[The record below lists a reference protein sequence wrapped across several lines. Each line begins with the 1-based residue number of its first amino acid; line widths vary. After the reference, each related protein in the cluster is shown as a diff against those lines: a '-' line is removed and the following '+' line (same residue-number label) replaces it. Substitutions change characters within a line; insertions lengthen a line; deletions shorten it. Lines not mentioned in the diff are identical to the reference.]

1 MNNKA
6 FVIRKKS
13 VVLFVMMFLCAFIIA
28 SAGKVN
34 AAQSGWKTENGKKV
48 YVLANNKKASGF
60 TKVGKNYYY
69 FKKGV
74 WQSGWKKVNGKK
86 YYFSPQNGKAVN
98 GVKKIGK
105 KVYIFTNKRLAGT
118 GLYKIGKKTYYAQK
132 GVLKTGL
139 VTYKKNKYYSTKE
152 GLATGLKKIKNKKG
166 KIRYYYFDKKTF
178 AMVTNKTVSGRYFGP
193 KGYQTKAPK
202 TETQKQDNTPA
213 SGKTEAPT
221 VKKITATCSKTQYE
235 KGYTFK
241 ASDFTV
247 TAEMSDGTTKK
258 VTDFTLKQNETT
270 SVENTSTGTKE
281 TGSCAV
287 TVTYEGKTTTVTIKM
302 KEIITTN
309 SNSGNYTYYLEASDW
324 GKTVTLKAGNDCF
337 YYGSKVFDIQTENM
351 GEKIDPNIKFYVSN
365 DCVELG
371 DPRTGISFLG
381 YEYTA
386 VTVVPLRAGT
396 TTLTA
401 KSGNKVIAT
410 ATLIVEGCATEYL
423 EWMRWIEDMK
433 AQVWKP
439 GMSNKEKIE
448 AIGLYIITHDDRGKG
463 YNSDL
468 VNTFIF
474 GRDNNCNEVAST
486 LIRVAE
492 DLGLHGEQ
500 YQIFGVPGFE
510 GHYMAKIWLEDGKAY
525 LIDASGRYDPDATQC
540 PMLDYETA
548 KYIYEP
554 EYWN

>member
-118 GLYKIGKKTYYAQK
+118 GLYKIGKKTYYAKK

-139 VTYKKNKYYSTKE
+139 VTYKKNKYYSTKK
-152 GLATGLKKIKNKKG
+152 GLITGLKKIKNKKG
-166 KIRYYYFDKKTF
+166 KNKYYYFDKKTF
-178 AMVTNKTVSGRYFGP
+178 AMVTNKTVGGRYFGP
-193 KGYQTKAPK
+193 KGYQTTPPK
-202 TETQKQDNTPA
+202 TETQKQGATP
-213 SGKTEAPT
+213 
-221 VKKITATCSKTQYE
+221 SKN
-235 KGYTFK
+235 
-241 ASDFTV
+241 
-247 TAEMSDGTTKK
+247 GT
-258 VTDFTLKQNETT
+258 
-270 SVENTSTGTKE
+270 
-281 TGSCAV
+281 
-287 TVTYEGKTTTVTIKM
+287 
-302 KEIITTN
+302 TTN
-309 SNSGNYTYYLEASDW
+309 SSNGSYTYYLKASDW
-324 GKTVTLKAGNDCF
+324 GKTVTLKAGNDRF
-337 YYGSKVFDIQTENM
+337 YQGLKFFEIQTENM
-351 GEKIDPNIKFYVSN
+351 GEKIDPNIKFYASN
-365 DCVELG
+365 DCVELSG
-371 DPRTGISFLG
+371 PYTGVSDLG
-381 YEYTA
+381 YEYTSI
-386 VTVVPLRAGT
+386 TVVPLRAGT

-410 ATLIVEGCATEYL
+410 ATLIVEGNATEYL

-439 GMSNKEKIE
+439 GMSNQEKIE

-463 YNSDL
+463 YNSME
-468 VNTFIF
+468 VNINIF
-474 GRDNNCNEVAST
+474 GRDNNCNNVASV

-500 YQIFGVPGFE
+500 YQIFGVPGFN

-525 LIDASGRYDPDATQC
+525 LIDASGPYRPEATVC
-540 PMLDYETA
+540 PMMDYETV
-548 KYIYEP
+548 KCVYERD
-554 EYWN
+554 